1 MDKTTKRLGRP
12 CVDVIS
18 DIQRKTLK
26 LIESF
31 VQEWG
36 YPPSQKQLADLLGIK
51 AASVNDQIKQLVR
64 KGYLR
69 REPGRARGIAVLRSA
84 DEPIGEFV
92 EVPLVGDVVAG
103 PPMFSEENIQ
113 RQVSIDKA
121 LADKGRCFALNV
133 TGDSMKGAGICQGD
147 IVIVRQQ
154 PLAEKNDVVV
164 ALVDGESTIKRLFIQ
179 DQVIELRPENA
190 KYRPIA
196 IGPDVDLRILGKVVA
211 VRRSAEPQRRAARR
225 PRT

>member
-1 MDKTTKRLGRP
+1 MEPTTKRLGRP
-12 CVDVIS
+12 CVDVITEP
-18 DIQRKTLK
+18 QRRTLK
-26 LIESF
+26 VIEGF
-31 VQEWG
+31 VHEWG
-36 YPPSQKQLADLLGIK
+36 YPPSQKQIADLLGIK

-92 EVPLVGDVVAG
+92 EVPLVGQVVAG
-103 PPMFSEENIQ
+103 YPMFSEENIE
-113 RQVSIDKA
+113 RRVSIDKA

-133 TGDSMKGAGICQGD
+133 TGDSMKRAGICQGD

-154 PLAEKNDVVV
+154 PLAEKNDIVV

-179 DQVIELRPENA
+179 DQVIELRPDNP
-190 KYRPIA
+190 KYRPIP

-211 VRRSAEPQRRAARR
+211 VRRSADAERPTKRHPQE
-225 PRT
+225 